1 MNEMRDSGISTKM
14 VSVPKGD
21 PRGEN
26 SKPIKRGEGGGALGY
41 QWPNLLISCHLKC
54 HLSSLEKDYNNPSG
68 PLLCTYILP
77 THIHSNNKVG
87 LNIF

>member
-26 SKPIKRGEGGGALGY
+26 SKPIKRGGGGPRDIIGRT
-41 QWPNLLISCHLKC
+41 C
-54 HLSSLEKDYNNPSG
+54 
-68 PLLCTYILP
+68 
-77 THIHSNNKVG
+77 
-87 LNIF
+87 

>member
-26 SKPIKRGEGGGALGY
+26 SKPIKRGEGGVPWDINGRT
-41 QWPNLLISCHLKC
+41 C
-54 HLSSLEKDYNNPSG
+54 
-68 PLLCTYILP
+68 
-77 THIHSNNKVG
+77 
-87 LNIF
+87 